1 MRRARICIVGD
12 YDPGYISHRETGAA
26 LEDSGRRLGVR
37 VDYEWVATDAVAAG
51 GTGALAAFNGLWA
64 EPGSPYRNL
73 DGALEGLR
81 FGGYRGWPFFGPLGG
96 FQTTRLELA

>member
-1 MRRARICIVGD
+1 MRRARIGIVGD

-51 GTGALAAFNGLWA
+51 GTGALAAFDGLWA
-64 EPGSPYRNL
+64 APGSPYRSL
-73 DGALEGLR
+73 DGALVGIR
-81 FGGYRGWPFFGPLGG
+81 FARERCVPFFG
-96 FQTTRLELA
+96 T